1 MYPNPPDFTTA
12 SDADA
17 WWIVSYT
24 DANGNNAAAV
34 CSTGGRAFVDIVQ
47 QALGVTVDGQ
57 WGPGTAAAL
66 ASAVQRAGGSSVLVG
81 GIQADANARRV
92 SYASSL
98 RGAVFLL
105 HSGQSF
111 GGGTPI
117 GISENQI
124 VVMPQAVPPQWNTAA
139 PMGPSGD
146 ILPSCVSPQAQAP
159 TSQPAAPDQSQVS
172 TDQSQPATQPDMSG
186 TGGLVPS
193 PSSPGGFFPTV
204 VPPAATPA
212 APASAPNYTA
222 LVVGGVAAVTLGAI
236 AWAALRKPSPKVP
249 EAKALPAPRPQLRS
263 SRPNPLGSERHE
275 LRHKSHTIKLTG
287 RDALVETE
295 SVRRKYAMSEPQ
307 SQAIQAAVREGFQL
321 TSRPSGT
328 GMFWHLKML
337 APTKSAK
344 ATGIRLERSGFRELP
359 MGEFNLLLRKK

>member
-12 SDADA
+12 SDSDA

-24 DANGNNAAAV
+24 DANGNNVAAV
-34 CSTGGRAFVDIVQ
+34 CSTGGRAFVDILQ
-47 QALGVTVDGQ
+47 QTLGVTVDGQ

-81 GIQADANARRV
+81 GIQADASARRV

-98 RGAVFLL
+98 RGAAFLL

-139 PMGPSGD
+139 PPGPSGD
-146 ILPSCVSPQAQAP
+146 ILPSCMSPQAQTP
-159 TSQPAAPDQSQVS
+159 TSQPTTIPDQAQTP

-186 TGGLVPS
+186 TGSMVPS
-193 PSSPGGFFPTV
+193 PSGFFPTV
-204 VPPAATPA
+204 VPPATPATPT
-212 APASAPNYTA
+212 SSPNYTA
-222 LVVGGVAAVTLGAI
+222 VVVGGVAVVTLGAI
-236 AWAALRKPSPKVP
+236 AWAAFRNPSPKVP
-249 EAKALPAPRPQLRS
+249 EAKALPGPRPQLRS

-287 RDALVETE
+287 RDALTETE

-307 SQAIQAAVREGFQL
+307 SQAIQAALREGFQL
-321 TSRPSGT
+321 TSRPSGS
-328 GMFWHLKML
+328 GLFWHLKML
-337 APTKSAK
+337 ASPRSAK

-359 MGEFNLLLRKK
+359 MGEFNLLLRKKS